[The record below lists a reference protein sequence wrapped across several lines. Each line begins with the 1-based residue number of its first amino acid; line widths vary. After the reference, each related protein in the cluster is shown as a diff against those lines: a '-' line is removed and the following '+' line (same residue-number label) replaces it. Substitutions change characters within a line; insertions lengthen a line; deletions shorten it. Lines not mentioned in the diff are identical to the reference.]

1 MSGHLSNTRT
11 PYKMKIWN
19 FWLDVEKKN
28 FSFCEMTARILGTFI
43 PRGLEASIPV
53 YTKNA

>member
-1 MSGHLSNTRT
+1 MSGHLYNTRT